1 MLPSAV
7 VGPGGVADRR
17 VLQLCPLLAPA
28 GRPVRRDPRGS
39 QLLRA
44 LLRWAGALQHQAQLY
59 RPGAALQPFQR
70 RAASQSALE
79 LLQELDDDVTRS
91 RLSKTVLPD
100 LTSVQGMI
108 TLYTVRALPSPDL
121 LV

>member
-1 MLPSAV
+1 MMCSYCIALSIIHQLLLIW
-7 VGPGGVADRR
+7 
-17 VLQLCPLLAPA
+17 LQVDPASGQVLLADSAPNGRGLQGGA
-28 GRPVRRDPRGS
+28 GQGGS
-39 QLLRA
+39 LAGEYITQLL
-44 LLRWAGALQHQAQLY
+44 
-59 RPGAALQPFQR
+59 
-70 RAASQSALE
+70 ASQSALE

-108 TLYTVRALPSPDL
+108 TLYTVRALPSPYL